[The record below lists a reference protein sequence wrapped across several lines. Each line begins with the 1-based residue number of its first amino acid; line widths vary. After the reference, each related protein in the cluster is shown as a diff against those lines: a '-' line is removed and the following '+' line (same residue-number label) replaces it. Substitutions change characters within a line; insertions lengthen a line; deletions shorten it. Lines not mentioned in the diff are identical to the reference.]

1 MKFKC
6 IKLQDFMRYKGTV
19 KIDFST
25 DPINNATV
33 ILGDNTGGKTTLAQA
48 FRWCLYEDII
58 NTKHNKKKD
67 VVLLNNEVVS
77 SMSVNSQAKPVSVE
91 ITIEDG
97 EREYI
102 FKRKAE
108 FRRKSG
114 GGPND
119 YSVTQ
124 VGESQFT
131 LQMREKGVPQ
141 ERIFNDMERGTPVS
155 TVVNSLLPK
164 NLSNYLFF
172 DGERWND
179 EKNKA
184 QDIQKSIEIILG
196 LSGVQAMMRHLKTDR
211 FNVISVLKSH
221 IKNNSDEMN
230 RLTELVNK
238 ANCDGQ
244 KSNDE
249 MIELQ
254 ENINKIEPVV
264 KRLKEQ
270 LEANS
275 SEEAD
280 QNSLKKY
287 RADLNYLNEHQEW
300 YYTEFVKFFSTSAR
314 FFASGLLSEISEAI
328 QSIDLEGK
336 DIPGVTIDTVDY
348 LIEHGECL
356 CGAKALPG
364 SATLV
369 GLEKLKKMIPPETI
383 GGAAG
388 QLQERLAD
396 WKNESATFVE
406 DAESKAAMYRD
417 GIDAIEDKEDDIRV
431 LERRIDRKLNLADI
445 RKRYNELEQNMR
457 NLHMRYNR
465 AEGAR
470 NASFSTRDRH
480 QAMIDELA
488 KASDNNKEVLRAI
501 AYAEAV
507 YEKAANVIKDKE
519 QYVFKDLNILIRENF
534 EKMFNGKEKY
544 AQLENDYRVHVYYH
558 QLGQSVNYEETTLSN
573 GEMIAINYVFIV
585 SVLELAKRYA
595 EEEMAEEQ
603 EHKNSS
609 SVGVL
614 LDKIKDSLQNET
626 STGTLRLPLV
636 LDAPF
641 SNLSNAN
648 TGLVASRLP
657 EFAEQVIIFML
668 DKDWKASGLSKYTKP
683 EYCYR
688 IKKDAASNSSFI
700 VRESEV

>member
-6 IKLQDFMRYKGTV
+6 IKLQDFMRYKGKV

-25 DPINNATV
+25 DPVNNATV

-48 FRWCLYEDII
+48 FRWCLYEDVI

-77 SMSVNSQAKPVSVE
+77 SMTVNSPAKSVIVE

-97 EREYI
+97 KREYV
-102 FKRKAE
+102 FNRKAE

-114 GGPND
+114 GPND
-119 YSVTQ
+119 YSVSQ
-124 VGESQFT
+124 LGESQFT
-131 LQMREKGVPQ
+131 LQIREDGEMQ
-141 ERIFNDMERGTPVS
+141 DRIFNDIEKGNPVS
-155 TVVNSLLPK
+155 TVVNSILPK
-164 NLSNYLFF
+164 SLSNYLFF

-179 EKNKA
+179 EKNKS
-184 QDIQKSIEIILG
+184 QDIQKSIETILG

-221 IKNNSDEMN
+221 IKNNSEEMN

-238 ANCDGQ
+238 ANREGQ
-244 KSNDE
+244 ASNDE
-249 MIELQ
+249 MIKLQ
-254 ENINKIEPVV
+254 EQISEREPIVNY
-264 KRLKEQ
+264 LKEQ
-270 LEANS
+270 LESNRSA
-275 SEEAD
+275 EED
-280 QNSLKKY
+280 QNRLRRCKAE
-287 RADLNYLNEHQEW
+287 RTRLEENQDR
-300 YYTEFVKFFSTSAR
+300 YYAEFVKFFSTSAR
-314 FFASGLLSEISEAI
+314 FFASGLLPEITEAI

-356 CGAKALPG
+356 CGAKAVPG
-364 SATLV
+364 SATLAT
-369 GLEKLKKMIPPETI
+369 LEKLKKLIPPETI
-383 GGAAG
+383 GGVAG
-388 QLQERLAD
+388 QLQEKIAD
-396 WKNESATFVE
+396 WKNQSLTFVE
-406 DAESKAAMYRD
+406 DAESKAVIYRD
-417 GIDAIEDKEDDIRV
+417 GRDALDEKEDEEAR
-431 LERRIDRKLNLADI
+431 LENRIDRKLNLADV
-445 RKRYNELEQNMR
+445 RKRYNELEQKIR
-457 NLHMRYNR
+457 NLHSRYNR

-470 NASFSTRDRH
+470 NASFTSRDGY
-480 QAMIDELA
+480 QARIDELA
-488 KASDNNKEVLRAI
+488 KASDNNKEVLRAV

-507 YEKAANVIKDKE
+507 YEKAANVIKEKE
-519 QYVFKDLNILIRENF
+519 QYVFQDLNILIRDNF

-544 AQLENDYRVHVYYH
+544 AKLEKDYRVHVYYH
-558 QLGQSVNYEETTLSN
+558 QLGQSRNYEETTLSN

-585 SVLELAKRYA
+585 SVLQLAKRYA
-595 EEEMAEEQ
+595 DEENAEEQ
-603 EHKNSS
+603 EHKTDSI
-609 SVGVL
+609 GVL
-614 LDKIKDSLQNET
+614 LNTVKDSLQNT
-626 STGTLRLPLV
+626 DATGTLRLPLV

-688 IKKDAASNSSFI
+688 IKKDAASNSSYI
-700 VRESEV
+700 IREGEV

>member
-6 IKLQDFMRYKGTV
+6 IKLQDFMRYKGKV

-25 DPINNATV
+25 DPVNNATV

-48 FRWCLYEDII
+48 FRWCLYEDVI

-77 SMSVNSQAKPVSVE
+77 SMTVNSLAKSVIVE

-97 EREYI
+97 KREYV
-102 FKRKAE
+102 FNRKAE

-114 GGPND
+114 GPND
-119 YSVTQ
+119 YSVSQ
-124 VGESQFT
+124 LGESQFT
-131 LQMREKGVPQ
+131 LQIREDGEMQ
-141 ERIFNDMERGTPVS
+141 DRIFNDIEKGNPVS
-155 TVVNSLLPK
+155 TVVNSILPK
-164 NLSNYLFF
+164 SLSNYLFF

-179 EKNKA
+179 EKNKS
-184 QDIQKSIEIILG
+184 QDIQKSIETILG

-221 IKNNSDEMN
+221 IKNNSEEMN

-238 ANCDGQ
+238 ANREGQ
-244 KSNDE
+244 ASNDE
-249 MIELQ
+249 MIKLQ
-254 ENINKIEPVV
+254 EQISEREPIVNY
-264 KRLKEQ
+264 LKEQ
-270 LEANS
+270 LESNRSA
-275 SEEAD
+275 EED
-280 QNSLKKY
+280 QNRLRRCKAE
-287 RADLNYLNEHQEW
+287 RTRLEENQDR
-300 YYTEFVKFFSTSAR
+300 YYAEFVKFFSTSAR
-314 FFASGLLSEISEAI
+314 FFASGLLPEITEAI

-356 CGAKALPG
+356 CGAKAVPG
-364 SATLV
+364 SATLAT
-369 GLEKLKKMIPPETI
+369 LEKLKKLIPPETI
-383 GGAAG
+383 GGVAG
-388 QLQERLAD
+388 QLQEKIAD
-396 WKNESATFVE
+396 WKNQSLTFVE
-406 DAESKAAMYRD
+406 DAESKAVIYRD
-417 GIDAIEDKEDDIRV
+417 GRDALDEKEDEEAR
-431 LERRIDRKLNLADI
+431 LENRIDRKLNLADV
-445 RKRYNELEQNMR
+445 RKRYNELEQKIR
-457 NLHMRYNR
+457 NLHSQYSR

-470 NASFSTRDRH
+470 NASFTSRDGY
-480 QAMIDELA
+480 QARIDELA
-488 KASDNNKEVLRAI
+488 KASDNNKEVLRAV

-507 YEKAANVIKDKE
+507 YEKAANVIKEKE
-519 QYVFKDLNILIRENF
+519 QYVFQDLNILIRDNF

-544 AQLENDYRVHVYYH
+544 AKLEKDYRVHVYYH
-558 QLGQSVNYEETTLSN
+558 QLGQSRNYEETTLSN

-585 SVLELAKRYA
+585 SVLQLAKRYA
-595 EEEMAEEQ
+595 DEENAEEQ
-603 EHKNSS
+603 EHKTDSI
-609 SVGVL
+609 GVL
-614 LDKIKDSLQNET
+614 LNTVKDSLQNT
-626 STGTLRLPLV
+626 DATGTLRLPLV

-688 IKKDAASNSSFI
+688 IKKDAASNSSYI
-700 VRESEV
+700 IREGEV

>member
-6 IKLQDFMRYKGTV
+6 IKLQDFMRYKGKV

-25 DPINNATV
+25 DPVNNATV

-48 FRWCLYEDII
+48 FRWCLYEDVI

-77 SMSVNSQAKPVSVE
+77 SMTVNSPAKSVIVE

-97 EREYI
+97 KREYV
-102 FKRKAE
+102 FNRKAE

-114 GGPND
+114 GPND
-119 YSVTQ
+119 YSVSQ
-124 VGESQFT
+124 LGESQFT
-131 LQMREKGVPQ
+131 LQIREDGEMQ
-141 ERIFNDMERGTPVS
+141 DRIFNDIEKGNPVS
-155 TVVNSLLPK
+155 TVVNSILPK
-164 NLSNYLFF
+164 SLSNYLFF

-179 EKNKA
+179 EKNKS
-184 QDIQKSIEIILG
+184 QDIQKSIETILG

-221 IKNNSDEMN
+221 IKNNSEEMN

-238 ANCDGQ
+238 ANREGQ
-244 KSNDE
+244 ASNDE
-249 MIELQ
+249 MIKLQ
-254 ENINKIEPVV
+254 EQISEREPIVNY
-264 KRLKEQ
+264 LKEQ
-270 LEANS
+270 LESNRSA
-275 SEEAD
+275 EED
-280 QNSLKKY
+280 QNRLRRCKAE
-287 RADLNYLNEHQEW
+287 RTRLEENQDR
-300 YYTEFVKFFSTSAR
+300 YYAEFVKFFSTSAR
-314 FFASGLLSEISEAI
+314 FFASGLLPEITEAI

-356 CGAKALPG
+356 CGAKAVPG
-364 SATLV
+364 SATLAT
-369 GLEKLKKMIPPETI
+369 LEKLKKLIPPETI
-383 GGAAG
+383 GGVAG
-388 QLQERLAD
+388 QLQEKIAD
-396 WKNESATFVE
+396 WKNQSLTFVE
-406 DAESKAAMYRD
+406 DAESKAVIYRD
-417 GIDAIEDKEDDIRV
+417 GRDALDEKEDEEAR
-431 LERRIDRKLNLADI
+431 LENRIDRKLNLADV
-445 RKRYNELEQNMR
+445 RKRYNELEQKIR
-457 NLHMRYNR
+457 NLHSQYSR

-470 NASFSTRDRH
+470 NASFTSRDGY
-480 QAMIDELA
+480 QARIDELA
-488 KASDNNKEVLRAI
+488 KASDNNKEVLRAV

-507 YEKAANVIKDKE
+507 YEKAANVIKEKE
-519 QYVFKDLNILIRENF
+519 QYVFQDLNILIRDNF

-544 AQLENDYRVHVYYH
+544 AKLEKDYRVHVYYH
-558 QLGQSVNYEETTLSN
+558 QLGQSRNYEETTLSN

-585 SVLELAKRYA
+585 SVLQLAKRYA
-595 EEEMAEEQ
+595 DEENAEEQ
-603 EHKNSS
+603 EHKTDSI
-609 SVGVL
+609 GVL
-614 LDKIKDSLQNET
+614 LNTVKDSLQNT
-626 STGTLRLPLV
+626 DATGTLRLPLV

-688 IKKDAASNSSFI
+688 IKKDAASNSSYI
-700 VRESEV
+700 IREGEV

>member
-6 IKLQDFMRYKGTV
+6 IKLQDFMRYKGKV

-25 DPINNATV
+25 DPVNNATV

-48 FRWCLYEDII
+48 FRWCLYEDVI

-77 SMSVNSQAKPVSVE
+77 SMTVNSPAKPVVVE

-97 EREYI
+97 KREYV
-102 FKRKAE
+102 FNRKAE
-108 FRRKSG
+108 FRRKSV
-114 GGPND
+114 GPND
-119 YSVTQ
+119 YSVSQ
-124 VGESQFT
+124 LGDSQFT
-131 LQMREKGVPQ
+131 LQIREDGEMQ
-141 ERIFNDMERGTPVS
+141 DRIFNDIEKGNPVS
-155 TVVNSLLPK
+155 TVVNSILPK
-164 NLSNYLFF
+164 SLSNYLFF

-179 EKNKA
+179 EKNKS
-184 QDIQKSIEIILG
+184 QDIQKSIETILG

-221 IKNNSDEMN
+221 IKNNSEEMN
-230 RLTELVNK
+230 RLTELVSK
-238 ANCDGQ
+238 ANREGQ
-244 KSNDE
+244 ASNDE
-249 MIELQ
+249 MIKLQ
-254 ENINKIEPVV
+254 EQISELEPIVNH
-264 KRLKEQ
+264 LKEQ
-270 LEANS
+270 LESNRSA
-275 SEEAD
+275 EED
-280 QNSLKKY
+280 QNRLRRCKAE
-287 RADLNYLNEHQEW
+287 RTRLETNQER
-300 YYTEFVKFFSTSAR
+300 YYTEFVNFFSTSAR
-314 FFASGLLSEISEAI
+314 FFASGLLPEITEAI

-356 CGAKALPG
+356 CGAKAVPG

-369 GLEKLKKMIPPETI
+369 ALEKLKKLIPPETI

-388 QLQERLAD
+388 QLQEKIAD
-396 WKNESATFVE
+396 WKNQSSTFVE
-406 DAESKAAMYRD
+406 DAESKAIIYRD
-417 GIDAIEDKEDDIRV
+417 GRDALDEKEDEVAR
-431 LERRIDRKLNLADI
+431 LEKRIDRKLNLADV
-445 RKRYNELEQNMR
+445 RKRYNELEQKIR
-457 NLHMRYNR
+457 NLHSRYSR

-470 NASFSTRDRH
+470 NTSFSSRDGY
-480 QAMIDELA
+480 QARIDELA

-507 YEKAANVIKDKE
+507 YEKAANVIKEKE
-519 QYVFKDLNILIRENF
+519 QYVFQDLNILIRDNF

-544 AQLENDYRVHVYYH
+544 AKLEKDYRVHVYYH
-558 QLGQSVNYEETTLSN
+558 QLGQSRNYEETTLSN

-585 SVLELAKRYA
+585 SVLQLAKRYA
-595 EEEMAEEQ
+595 DEENAEEQ
-603 EHKNSS
+603 EHKTDSI
-609 SVGVL
+609 GVL
-614 LDKIKDSLQNET
+614 LNTVKDSLQNADA
-626 STGTLRLPLV
+626 TGTLRLPLV

-668 DKDWKASGLSKYTKP
+668 DKDWKASGLSRYTKP

-688 IKKDAASNSSFI
+688 IKKDASSNSSYI
-700 VRESEV
+700 IREGEV

>member
-6 IKLQDFMRYKGTV
+6 IKLQDFMRYKGKV

-25 DPINNATV
+25 DPVNNATV

-48 FRWCLYEDII
+48 FRWCLYEDVI

-77 SMSVNSQAKPVSVE
+77 SMTVNSPAKSVIVE

-97 EREYI
+97 KREYV
-102 FKRKAE
+102 FNRKAE

-114 GGPND
+114 GPND
-119 YSVTQ
+119 YSVSQ
-124 VGESQFT
+124 LGESQFT
-131 LQMREKGVPQ
+131 LQIREDGEMQ
-141 ERIFNDMERGTPVS
+141 DRIFNDIEKGNPVS
-155 TVVNSLLPK
+155 TVVNSILPK
-164 NLSNYLFF
+164 SLSNYLFF

-179 EKNKA
+179 EKNKS
-184 QDIQKSIEIILG
+184 QDIQKSIETILG

-221 IKNNSDEMN
+221 IKNNSEEMN

-238 ANCDGQ
+238 ANREGQ
-244 KSNDE
+244 ASNDE
-249 MIELQ
+249 MIKLQ
-254 ENINKIEPVV
+254 EQISEREPIVNY
-264 KRLKEQ
+264 LKEQ
-270 LEANS
+270 LESNRSA
-275 SEEAD
+275 EED
-280 QNSLKKY
+280 QNRLRRCKAE
-287 RADLNYLNEHQEW
+287 RTRLEENQDR
-300 YYTEFVKFFSTSAR
+300 YYAEFVKFFSTSAR
-314 FFASGLLSEISEAI
+314 FFASGLLPEITEAI

-356 CGAKALPG
+356 CGAKAVPG
-364 SATLV
+364 SATLAT
-369 GLEKLKKMIPPETI
+369 LEKLKKLIPPETI
-383 GGAAG
+383 GGVAG
-388 QLQERLAD
+388 QLQEKIAD
-396 WKNESATFVE
+396 WKNQSLTFVE
-406 DAESKAAMYRD
+406 DAESKAAIYRD
-417 GIDAIEDKEDDIRV
+417 GRDALDEKEDEEAR
-431 LERRIDRKLNLADI
+431 LENRIDRKLNLADV
-445 RKRYNELEQNMR
+445 RKRYNELEQKIR
-457 NLHMRYNR
+457 NLHSQYSR

-470 NASFSTRDRH
+470 NASFTSRDGY
-480 QAMIDELA
+480 QARIDELA
-488 KASDNNKEVLRAI
+488 KASDNNKEVLRAV

-507 YEKAANVIKDKE
+507 YEKAANVIKEKE
-519 QYVFKDLNILIRENF
+519 QYVFQDLNILIRDNF

-544 AQLENDYRVHVYYH
+544 AKLEKDYRVHVYYH
-558 QLGQSVNYEETTLSN
+558 QLGQSRNYEETTLSN

-585 SVLELAKRYA
+585 SVLQLAKRYA
-595 EEEMAEEQ
+595 DEENAEEQ
-603 EHKNSS
+603 EHKTDSI
-609 SVGVL
+609 GVL
-614 LDKIKDSLQNET
+614 LNTVKDSLQNT
-626 STGTLRLPLV
+626 DATGTLRLPLV

-688 IKKDAASNSSFI
+688 IKKDAASNSSYI
-700 VRESEV
+700 IREGEV

>member
-6 IKLQDFMRYKGTV
+6 IKLQDFMRYKGKV

-25 DPINNATV
+25 DPVNNATV

-48 FRWCLYEDII
+48 FRWCLYEDVI

-77 SMSVNSQAKPVSVE
+77 SMTVNSPAKSVIVE

-97 EREYI
+97 KREYV
-102 FKRKAE
+102 FNRKAE
-108 FRRKSG
+108 FRRKC

-119 YSVTQ
+119 YSVSQ
-124 VGESQFT
+124 LGESQFT
-131 LQMREKGVPQ
+131 LQIREDGEIQ
-141 ERIFNDMERGTPVS
+141 DRIFNDIEKGNPVS
-155 TVVNSLLPK
+155 TVVNSILPK
-164 NLSNYLFF
+164 SLSNYLFF

-179 EKNKA
+179 EKNKS
-184 QDIQKSIEIILG
+184 QDIQKSIETILG

-221 IKNNSDEMN
+221 IKNNSEEMN

-238 ANCDGQ
+238 ANREGQ
-244 KSNDE
+244 ASNDE
-249 MIELQ
+249 MIKLQ
-254 ENINKIEPVV
+254 EQISEREPIVNY
-264 KRLKEQ
+264 LKEQ
-270 LEANS
+270 LESNRSA
-275 SEEAD
+275 EED
-280 QNSLKKY
+280 QNRLRRCKAE
-287 RADLNYLNEHQEW
+287 RTRLEENQDR
-300 YYTEFVKFFSTSAR
+300 YYAEFVKFFSTSAR
-314 FFASGLLSEISEAI
+314 FFASGLLPEITEAI

-356 CGAKALPG
+356 CGAKAVPG
-364 SATLV
+364 SATLAT
-369 GLEKLKKMIPPETI
+369 LEKLKKLIPPETI
-383 GGAAG
+383 GGVAG
-388 QLQERLAD
+388 QLQEKIAD
-396 WKNESATFVE
+396 WKNQSLTFVE
-406 DAESKAAMYRD
+406 DAESKAVIYRD
-417 GIDAIEDKEDDIRV
+417 GRDALDEKEDEEAR
-431 LERRIDRKLNLADI
+431 LENRIDRKLNLADV
-445 RKRYNELEQNMR
+445 RKRYNELEQKIR
-457 NLHMRYNR
+457 NLHSQYSR

-470 NASFSTRDRH
+470 NASFTSRDGY
-480 QAMIDELA
+480 QARIDELA
-488 KASDNNKEVLRAI
+488 KASDNNKEVLRAV

-507 YEKAANVIKDKE
+507 YEKAANVIKEKE
-519 QYVFKDLNILIRENF
+519 QYVFQDLNILIRDNF

-544 AQLENDYRVHVYYH
+544 AKLEKDYRVHVYYH
-558 QLGQSVNYEETTLSN
+558 QLGQSRNYEETTLSN

-585 SVLELAKRYA
+585 SVLQLAKRYA
-595 EEEMAEEQ
+595 DEENAEEQ
-603 EHKNSS
+603 EHKTDSI
-609 SVGVL
+609 GVL
-614 LDKIKDSLQNET
+614 LNTVKDSLQNT
-626 STGTLRLPLV
+626 DATGTLRLPLV

-688 IKKDAASNSSFI
+688 IKKDAASNSSYI
-700 VRESEV
+700 IREGEV

>member
-1 MKFKC
+1 
-6 IKLQDFMRYKGTV
+6 
-19 KIDFST
+19 
-25 DPINNATV
+25 
-33 ILGDNTGGKTTLAQA
+33 
-48 FRWCLYEDII
+48 
-58 NTKHNKKKD
+58 
-67 VVLLNNEVVS
+67 
-77 SMSVNSQAKPVSVE
+77 
-91 ITIEDG
+91 
-97 EREYI
+97 
-102 FKRKAE
+102 
-108 FRRKSG
+108 
-114 GGPND
+114 
-119 YSVTQ
+119 
-124 VGESQFT
+124 
-131 LQMREKGVPQ
+131 
-141 ERIFNDMERGTPVS
+141 
-155 TVVNSLLPK
+155 
-164 NLSNYLFF
+164 
-172 DGERWND
+172 
-179 EKNKA
+179 
-184 QDIQKSIEIILG
+184 
-196 LSGVQAMMRHLKTDR
+196 MMRHLKTDR
-211 FNVISVLKSH
+211 VNVISVLKSH

-238 ANCDGQ
+238 ANCEGQ

-249 MIELQ
+249 MLELQ
-254 ENINKIEPVV
+254 EKINEIEPIVN
-264 KRLKEQ
+264 RLKEQ
-270 LEANS
+270 LESNR

-280 QNSLKKY
+280 QNRLKKY
-287 RADLNYLNEHQEW
+287 RAELNYLNEHQER

-314 FFASGLLSEISEAI
+314 FFASGLLPEISEAI

-364 SATLV
+364 SVTLAE
-369 GLEKLKKMIPPETI
+369 LEKLKKMIPPETI

-406 DAESKAAMYRD
+406 DAESKAVMYRD

-445 RKRYNELEQNMR
+445 RKRYNELEQQMR
-457 NLHMRYNR
+457 NLHMRYSR

-470 NASFSTRDRH
+470 NASFSTRDGH
-480 QAMIDELA
+480 QARIDELA

-507 YEKAANVIKDKE
+507 YEKAANVIKEKE
-519 QYVFKDLNILIRENF
+519 QYVFRDLNILIRNNF

-544 AQLENDYRVHVYYH
+544 AQLEKDYRVHVYYH

-603 EHKNSS
+603 EHKNNS
-609 SVGVL
+609 SVGNL
-614 LDKIKDSLQNET
+614 LDKVKDSLQNAT

>member
-6 IKLQDFMRYKGTV
+6 IKLQDFMRYKGKV

-25 DPINNATV
+25 DPVNNATV

-48 FRWCLYEDII
+48 FRWCLYEDVI

-77 SMSVNSQAKPVSVE
+77 SMTVNSPAKSVIVE

-97 EREYI
+97 KREYV
-102 FKRKAE
+102 FNRKAE

-114 GGPND
+114 GPND
-119 YSVTQ
+119 YSVSQ
-124 VGESQFT
+124 LGESQFT
-131 LQMREKGVPQ
+131 LQIREDGEIQ
-141 ERIFNDMERGTPVS
+141 DRIFNDIEKGNPVS
-155 TVVNSLLPK
+155 TVVNSILPK
-164 NLSNYLFF
+164 SLSNYLFF

-179 EKNKA
+179 EKNKS
-184 QDIQKSIEIILG
+184 QDIQKSIETILG

-221 IKNNSDEMN
+221 IKNNSEEMN

-238 ANCDGQ
+238 ANREGQ
-244 KSNDE
+244 ASNDE
-249 MIELQ
+249 MIKLQ
-254 ENINKIEPVV
+254 EQISEREPIVNY
-264 KRLKEQ
+264 LKEQ
-270 LEANS
+270 LESNRSA
-275 SEEAD
+275 EEY
-280 QNSLKKY
+280 QNRLRRCKAE
-287 RADLNYLNEHQEW
+287 RTRLEENQDR
-300 YYTEFVKFFSTSAR
+300 YYAEFVKFFSTSAR
-314 FFASGLLSEISEAI
+314 FFASGLLPEITEAI

-356 CGAKALPG
+356 CGAKAVPG
-364 SATLV
+364 SATLAT
-369 GLEKLKKMIPPETI
+369 LEKLKKLIPPETI
-383 GGAAG
+383 GGVAG
-388 QLQERLAD
+388 QLQEKIAD
-396 WKNESATFVE
+396 WKNQSLTFVE
-406 DAESKAAMYRD
+406 DAESKAVIYRD
-417 GIDAIEDKEDDIRV
+417 GRDALDEKEDEEAR
-431 LERRIDRKLNLADI
+431 LENRIDRKLNLADV
-445 RKRYNELEQNMR
+445 RKRYNELEQKIR
-457 NLHMRYNR
+457 NLHSQYSR

-470 NASFSTRDRH
+470 NASFTSRDGY
-480 QAMIDELA
+480 QARIDELA
-488 KASDNNKEVLRAI
+488 KASDNNKEVLRAV

-507 YEKAANVIKDKE
+507 YEKAANVIKEKE
-519 QYVFKDLNILIRENF
+519 QYVFQDLNILIRDNF

-544 AQLENDYRVHVYYH
+544 AKLEKDYRVHVYYH
-558 QLGQSVNYEETTLSN
+558 QLGQSRNYEETTLSN

-585 SVLELAKRYA
+585 SVLQLAKRYA
-595 EEEMAEEQ
+595 DEENAEEQ
-603 EHKNSS
+603 EHKTDSI
-609 SVGVL
+609 GVL
-614 LDKIKDSLQNET
+614 LNTVKDSLQNT
-626 STGTLRLPLV
+626 DATGTLRLPLV

-688 IKKDAASNSSFI
+688 IKKDAASNSSYI
-700 VRESEV
+700 IREGEV

>member
-6 IKLQDFMRYKGTV
+6 IKLQDFMRYKGKV

-25 DPINNATV
+25 DPVNNATV

-48 FRWCLYEDII
+48 FRWCLYEDVI

-77 SMSVNSQAKPVSVE
+77 SMTVNSPAKSVIVE

-97 EREYI
+97 KREYV
-102 FKRKAE
+102 FNRKAE

-114 GGPND
+114 GPND
-119 YSVTQ
+119 YSVSQ
-124 VGESQFT
+124 LGESQFT
-131 LQMREKGVPQ
+131 LQIREDGEMQ
-141 ERIFNDMERGTPVS
+141 DRIFNDIEKGNPVS
-155 TVVNSLLPK
+155 TVVNSILPK
-164 NLSNYLFF
+164 SLSNYLFF

-179 EKNKA
+179 EKNKS
-184 QDIQKSIEIILG
+184 QDIQKSIETILG

-221 IKNNSDEMN
+221 IKNNSEEMN

-238 ANCDGQ
+238 ANREGQ
-244 KSNDE
+244 ASNDE
-249 MIELQ
+249 MIKLQ
-254 ENINKIEPVV
+254 EQISEREPIVNY
-264 KRLKEQ
+264 LKEQ
-270 LEANS
+270 LESNRSA
-275 SEEAD
+275 EED
-280 QNSLKKY
+280 QNRLRRCKAE
-287 RADLNYLNEHQEW
+287 RTRLEENQDR
-300 YYTEFVKFFSTSAR
+300 YYAEFVKFFSTSAR
-314 FFASGLLSEISEAI
+314 FFASGLLPEITEAI

-356 CGAKALPG
+356 CGAKAVPG
-364 SATLV
+364 SATLAT
-369 GLEKLKKMIPPETI
+369 LEKLKKLIPPETI
-383 GGAAG
+383 GGVAG
-388 QLQERLAD
+388 QLQEKIAD
-396 WKNESATFVE
+396 WKNQSLTFVE
-406 DAESKAAMYRD
+406 DAESKAVIYRD
-417 GIDAIEDKEDDIRV
+417 GRDALDEKEDEEAR
-431 LERRIDRKLNLADI
+431 LENRIDRKLNLADV
-445 RKRYNELEQNMR
+445 RKRYNELEQKIR
-457 NLHMRYNR
+457 NLHSQYSR

-470 NASFSTRDRH
+470 NASFTSRDGY
-480 QAMIDELA
+480 QARIDELA
-488 KASDNNKEVLRAI
+488 KASDNNKEVLRAV

-507 YEKAANVIKDKE
+507 YEKAANVIKEKE
-519 QYVFKDLNILIRENF
+519 QYVFQDLNILIRDNF

-544 AQLENDYRVHVYYH
+544 AKLEKDYRVHVYYH
-558 QLGQSVNYEETTLSN
+558 QLGQSRNYEETTLSN

-585 SVLELAKRYA
+585 SVLQLAKRYA
-595 EEEMAEEQ
+595 DEENAEEQ
-603 EHKNSS
+603 EHKTDSI
-609 SVGVL
+609 GVL
-614 LDKIKDSLQNET
+614 LNTVKDSLQNT
-626 STGTLRLPLV
+626 DATGTLRLPSV

-688 IKKDAASNSSFI
+688 IKKDAASNSSYI
-700 VRESEV
+700 IREGEV

>member
-6 IKLQDFMRYKGTV
+6 IKLQDFMRYKGKV

-25 DPINNATV
+25 DPVNNATV

-48 FRWCLYEDII
+48 FRWCLYEDVI

-77 SMSVNSQAKPVSVE
+77 SMTVNSPAKSVIVE

-97 EREYI
+97 KREYV
-102 FKRKAE
+102 FNRKAE

-114 GGPND
+114 GPND
-119 YSVTQ
+119 YSVSQ
-124 VGESQFT
+124 LGESQFT
-131 LQMREKGVPQ
+131 LQIREDGEIQ
-141 ERIFNDMERGTPVS
+141 DRIFNDIEKGNPVS
-155 TVVNSLLPK
+155 TVVNSILPK
-164 NLSNYLFF
+164 SLSNYLFF

-179 EKNKA
+179 EKNKS
-184 QDIQKSIEIILG
+184 QDIQKSIETILG

-221 IKNNSDEMN
+221 IKNNSEEMN

-238 ANCDGQ
+238 ANREGQ
-244 KSNDE
+244 ASNDE
-249 MIELQ
+249 MIKLQ
-254 ENINKIEPVV
+254 EQISEREPIVNY
-264 KRLKEQ
+264 LKEQ
-270 LEANS
+270 LESNRSA
-275 SEEAD
+275 EED
-280 QNSLKKY
+280 QNRLRRCKAE
-287 RADLNYLNEHQEW
+287 RTRLEENQDR
-300 YYTEFVKFFSTSAR
+300 YYAEFVKFFSTSAR
-314 FFASGLLSEISEAI
+314 FFASGLLPEITEAI

-356 CGAKALPG
+356 CGAKAVPG

-369 GLEKLKKMIPPETI
+369 TLEKLKKLIPPETI
-383 GGAAG
+383 GGVAG
-388 QLQERLAD
+388 QLQEKIAD
-396 WKNESATFVE
+396 WKNQSLTFVE
-406 DAESKAAMYRD
+406 DAESKAVIYRD
-417 GIDAIEDKEDDIRV
+417 GRDALDEKEDEEAR
-431 LERRIDRKLNLADI
+431 LENRIDRKLNLADV
-445 RKRYNELEQNMR
+445 RKRYNELEQKIR
-457 NLHMRYNR
+457 NLHSQYSR

-470 NASFSTRDRH
+470 NASFTSRDGY
-480 QAMIDELA
+480 QARIDELA
-488 KASDNNKEVLRAI
+488 KASDNNKEVLRAV

-507 YEKAANVIKDKE
+507 YEKAANVIKEKE
-519 QYVFKDLNILIRENF
+519 QYVFQDLNILIRDNF

-544 AQLENDYRVHVYYH
+544 AKLEKDYRVHVYYH
-558 QLGQSVNYEETTLSN
+558 QLGQSRNYEETTLSN

-585 SVLELAKRYA
+585 SVLQLAKRYA
-595 EEEMAEEQ
+595 DEENAEEQ
-603 EHKNSS
+603 EHKTDSI
-609 SVGVL
+609 GVL
-614 LDKIKDSLQNET
+614 LNTVKDSLQNT
-626 STGTLRLPLV
+626 DATGTLRLPLV

-688 IKKDAASNSSFI
+688 IKKDAASNSSYI
-700 VRESEV
+700 IREGEV